1 MRFDANRLAK
11 LAGLSGETGTGMLTE
26 GSTRRPRNVHEYGN
40 RREREE
46 YGDGGDYGDEILNE
60 LDIDDDE
67 VIEISEAMLRSEIK
81 RLRNF
86 RLNESRKRQHKRQRT
101 QRRHQK
107 LEETMLR
114 NEIRKEIN
122 DIFEDLQLTSKW
134 IYGKNLPRRSSPGK
148 ITMGAPGIGFKSFGR

>member
-1 MRFDANRLAK
+1 MRFDANRLAR
-11 LAGLSGETGTGMLTE
+11 LAGLSGETDTGMLTE
-26 GSTRRPRNVHEYGN
+26 GPTRRPSNVHEYGN

-67 VIEISEAMLRSEIK
+67 VIEISETMLRSEIK

-86 RLNESRKRQHKRQRT
+86 RLNESRKRQHKRQR
-101 QRRHQK
+101 

>member
-11 LAGLSGETGTGMLTE
+11 LAGLSGGTGTGMLTE
-26 GSTRRPRNVHEYGN
+26 GSAHRRSNIHEYGN
-40 RREREE
+40 SREREE

-60 LDIDDDE
+60 LGSDSDDPDDDE

-86 RLNESRKRQHKRQRT
+86 RLNESRKRQHKSQR
-101 QRRHQK
+101 